1 MGSLRVGHNGATSL
15 SLFTSMH
22 WRRKW
27 QPTRVLARRIPGTA
41 EPGGLLSM
49 GSHRVG
55 QDWNDLAAAA
65 AAAAVQGNI
74 NVNLTPIF
82 PPGLA
87 SSSLQVI
94 KLPFHYT
101 FYPSHLCS
109 GQSLCWSLLLP
120 HHSCLNSAC
129 PLTNIS
135 NATPSKHFL
144 LLTTQNHLF
153 NTVVALASGICPPW
167 GPYDLE
173 VCIPLTHMSICP
185 SPLMVAGF

>member
-15 SLFTSMH
+15 SLFTFMH

-27 QPTRVLARRIPGTA
+27 QPTPVFLLENSRD
-41 EPGGLLSM
+41 GGAWWAAVYGVSQSWTRLKRPSSSSSSSSSRKYKCELDANLSPRPSILLSP
-49 GSHRVG
+49 
-55 QDWNDLAAAA
+55 Q
-65 AAAAVQGNI
+65 
-74 NVNLTPIF
+74 F
-82 PPGLA
+82 
-87 SSSLQVI
+87 I
-94 KLPFHYT
+94 KLPLHYT
-101 FYPSHLCS
+101 YYPPHLCS

-129 PLTNIS
+129 PLTYVS

-144 LLTTQNHLF
+144 LLTTRNHVF
-153 NTVVALASGICPPW
+153 NTLVALASGICPPW